1 MLSID
6 PVYKNILHLYL
17 LSVMVQSLWRVF
29 FSKSEYM
36 LFLLITLSL
45 NSFCNEISRT
55 WPSLTPETRYD
66 LLKDH
71 GCKLGFGWVQVSLAS
86 YISQNVFPRWKYVKF
101 LSLELRDSL
110 GGWSLFPTNKKWGS
124 WKGFCTQ
131 EDPTPF
137 HSPLFSDT
145 PQSWGEHYG
154 TRKEIKFWIER
165 SIIDLLGELGFTGT
179 QIKQS
184 SSAVSNH
191 EQLHGH

>member
-1 MLSID
+1 MC
-6 PVYKNILHLYL
+6 
-17 LSVMVQSLWRVF
+17 F
-29 FSKSEYM
+29 
-36 LFLLITLSL
+36 SL
-45 NSFCNEISRT
+45 NKFTSYPLFSFWANSFSIEISRT
-55 WPSLTPETRYD
+55 WPLLTPETRYD

-71 GCKLGFGWVQVSLAS
+71 GFNLGFGWVQVSLAS

-101 LSLELRDSL
+101 ISLELRDSL
-110 GGWSLFPTNKKWGS
+110 GRWSLFPTNKKWGS
-124 WKGFCTQ
+124 WKSFCTQ

-137 HSPLFSDT
+137 HFPLFFDT

-191 EQLHGH
+191 EQLHGQQALGFPHSTHPLPLTDRP